1 MEYHA
6 YFTDIWN
13 QRVNAPPGNDLI
25 SMLAHGPAT
34 RNMEPR
40 EYFGNVVLL
49 TVGGNDTTR
58 ATRSPA
64 RSSR

>member
-1 MEYHA
+1 MVVPGHGLIDLLEQKLAIFMEYHA

-34 RNMEPR
+34 RNMEPC
-40 EYFGNVVLL
+40 
-49 TVGGNDTTR
+49 
-58 ATRSPA
+58 
-64 RSSR
+64 